1 MEKIQHISVLKEL
14 EYNTDIYLVGGTV
27 RDMVIGKEPTDID
40 ITVTC
45 DAERFARALADKIYG
60 TPFLLDKVRGVFR
73 VVSRDKSRPFYY
85 DISLMRGEDI
95 YADLSLRDCTVD
107 AMAIR
112 LADDAGS
119 IIDPYNG
126 QADIA
131 KKCIR
136 TLSQKSFEDDP
147 LRLLRAFR
155 LAGTLEFEID
165 TTTFH
170 IIKEMS
176 STLRRSAKERIRDEF
191 FRLLSSPRSIKY
203 LQQME
208 EAGLLSEVL
217 IIPKESDIKK
227 GMIVF
232 ERLECLYNTL
242 PTLFSPFDVDIGNY
256 LQEKIENEI
265 TNAAL
270 WKWISLFLPDH
281 ITKELTRMASRGLR
295 LSNKACRLI
304 HLAVE
309 YIQPSLLDKGIE
321 DKRSIYRFFKAAGNN
336 GIGLILCQIASLSAV
351 TDWHDRTIKNG
362 KDAMAWYLREY
373 KKMKDFPLITG
384 DDLIVLFNITHG
396 PMFRYLLDIV
406 EENRAMGYI
415 VTKND
420 AVSLLKKL
428 LTNV

>member
-14 EYNTDIYLVGGTV
+14 EYNRDIYLVGGTV

-40 ITVTC
+40 ITVAC
-45 DAERFARALADKIYG
+45 DAERFARTLADKIDG
-60 TPFLLDKVRGVFR
+60 TPFLLDETRGVFR

-95 YADLSLRDCTVD
+95 YADLSLRDFTVD

-165 TTTFH
+165 AITCH
-170 IIKEMS
+170 IIREMS

-191 FRLLSSPRSIKY
+191 FRLLSSPTSIKY
-203 LQQME
+203 LRQMD
-208 EAGLLSEVL
+208 EAGLLREVL
-217 IIPKESDIKK
+217 TIPKKSDIKK

-232 ERLECLYNTL
+232 ERLEYLYNIL

-256 LQEKIENEI
+256 LQKKIENEI

-281 ITKELTRMASRGLR
+281 ITKELTRMASRDLR
-295 LSNKACRLI
+295 LSHKACRLS

-321 DKRSIYRFFKAAGNN
+321 DKRSIYRLFKAAGND

-362 KDAMAWYLREY
+362 KDAIAWYLQEY

-406 EENRAMGYI
+406 EEGRAMGYI
-415 VTKND
+415 ITKND
-420 AVSLLKKL
+420 AVSLLKKF

>member
-14 EYNTDIYLVGGTV
+14 VYNTDIYLVGGTV

-45 DAERFARALADKIYG
+45 DAERFARTLADKIDG
-60 TPFLLDKVRGVFR
+60 APFLLDKSRGVFR

-95 YADLSLRDCTVD
+95 YADLSLRDFTVD

-112 LADDAGS
+112 LEDDAES

-136 TLSQKSFEDDP
+136 TLSQRSFEDDP

-170 IIKEMS
+170 IIKEMAS
-176 STLRRSAKERIRDEF
+176 ALRRAAKERIRDEF
-191 FRLLSSPRSIKY
+191 FRLLSSPTSIKY
-203 LQQME
+203 LRQMD
-208 EAGLLSEVL
+208 EAGLLCVVL
-217 IIPKESDIKK
+217 TIPKDTDIKK

-232 ERLECLYNTL
+232 EHLECLYNTL
-242 PTLFSPFDVDIGNY
+242 ATLFSPFDVNIGNY

-270 WKWISLFLPDH
+270 WKWVSLFLPDH
-281 ITKELTRMASRGLR
+281 ITKELIRMASRGLR
-295 LSNKACRLI
+295 LSNKACRLS

-309 YIQPSLLDKGIE
+309 YLQPSLLEKGIE
-321 DKRSIYRFFKAAGNN
+321 DKRTIYRFFKAAGND

-351 TDWHDRTIKNG
+351 TDWHDRTIENG

-384 DDLIVLFNITHG
+384 DDLIVLFNIAHG

-406 EENRAMGYI
+406 EEGRAMGYI
-415 VTKND
+415 ITKND

>member
-1 MEKIQHISVLKEL
+1 MDKIQHISILKML
-14 EYNTDIYLVGGTV
+14 GHNTDAYLVGGTV

-40 ITVTC
+40 ITVQYNP
-45 DAERFARALADKIYG
+45 EKFARTLSEKISG
-60 TPFLLDKVRGVFR
+60 RLFLLDKERGVFR
-73 VVSRDKSRPFYY
+73 VIFRDKSQPLYF

-95 YADLSLRDCTVD
+95 YADLSLRDFTVD

-112 LADDAGS
+112 LADDAAS

-131 KKCIR
+131 KKSIR

-176 STLRRSAKERIRDEF
+176 SALRQAAKERIRDEF

-256 LQEKIENEI
+256 LQGKIENEI

-270 WKWISLFLPDH
+270 WKWISLFIPDH
-281 ITKELTRMASRGLR
+281 ITKELTRIASRGLR

-304 HLAVE
+304 YLTVE
-309 YIQPSLLDKGIE
+309 YIQPSLLDKGME
-321 DKRSIYRFFKAAGNN
+321 DKRFIY
-336 GIGLILCQIASLSAV
+336 S
-351 TDWHDRTIKNG
+351 
-362 KDAMAWYLREY
+362 
-373 KKMKDFPLITG
+373 
-384 DDLIVLFNITHG
+384 
-396 PMFRYLLDIV
+396 
-406 EENRAMGYI
+406 
-415 VTKND
+415 
-420 AVSLLKKL
+420 
-428 LTNV
+428 